1 MLNIKIYQ
9 IISSLYHG
17 SNISEISLHTVAK
30 RTSSLELFISRVS
43 LFSSVY
49 CLLFLI
55 HTPLYTV
62 SQSVFSRY
70 LAPLLW
76 EIICYVGAKQNRID
90 Q

>member
-1 MLNIKIYQ
+1 MHQ
-9 IISSLYHG
+9 IW
-17 SNISEISLHTVAK
+17 LHPLTE
-30 RTSSLELFISRVS
+30 RTSSLELFISKVS
-43 LFSSVY
+43 LFFSVY

-76 EIICYVGAKQNRID
+76 EIICYVGARQNRID